1 LAQTPA
7 VVVERQG
14 GSKTHGAM
22 GWRDGTAMTMVRG
35 LVEELGKRGLAFVN
49 DLGGMSVLAGQT
61 FYHAVM
67 PPYNLRL
74 LVAQMDHIAVRSVSI
89 ISVAGL
95 FVGLVLALQTAYG
108 LARFGAKGTVGLI
121 VGLSMVRELGPVVT
135 AILVGGRVGSG
146 FTAELGSMKV
156 TEQIDAMRALG
167 VNHIKRLV
175 VPRVVLTMV
184 SLPILTII
192 ASTLGV
198 FGGMAISQYEFH
210 VDYHQYYSSMTG
222 HIRVADM
229 VSGLGKTVVFGLL
242 IAVIGCYNGLSA
254 RGGTEGLGRATTGTV
269 VTASLSVFV
278 SDFFLTKFFWWLEG
292 W

>member
-1 LAQTPA
+1 
-7 VVVERQG
+7 
-14 GSKTHGAM
+14 M
-22 GWRDGTAMTMVRG
+22 MTVLG
-35 LVEELGKRGLAFVN
+35 VLVQDLGKRGLAFVGK
-49 DLGGMSVLAGQT
+49 LGGMSVLAGQT
-61 FYHAVM
+61 FYHALT

-108 LARFGAKGTVGLI
+108 LARFGAKGTVGVI

-175 VPRVVLTMV
+175 VPRVILTMLA
-184 SLPILTII
+184 LPILTMI

-198 FGGMAISQYEFH
+198 FGGMMISQYEFN
-210 VDYHQYYSSMTG
+210 VDYHQYYSSLTG
-222 HIRVADM
+222 YIRVADM
-229 VSGLGKTVVFGLL
+229 VSGLGKTVIFGLL
-242 IAVIGCYNGLSA
+242 IAVIGCYNGLNT

>member
-1 LAQTPA
+1 VRRLI
-7 VVVERQG
+7 E
-14 GSKTHGAM
+14 
-22 GWRDGTAMTMVRG
+22 DLGTRV
-35 LVEELGKRGLAFVN
+35 LVFIDELGA
-49 DLGGMSVLAGQT
+49 MSVLTGQT
-61 FYHAVM
+61 FYHALT

-89 ISVAGL
+89 VSVAGL

-108 LARFGAKGTVGLI
+108 LSRFGATGTVGLI

-146 FTAELGSMKV
+146 FTAELGSMRV

-175 VPRVVLTMV
+175 VPRVVLTMLA
-184 SLPILTII
+184 LPILTII

-198 FGGMAISQYEFH
+198 YGGMMISQYEFH
-210 VDYHQYYSSMTG
+210 VDYHVYFNSLTG
-222 HIRVADM
+222 YIRVADM
-229 VSGLGKTVVFGLL
+229 LSGLGKTVVFGLL
-242 IAVIGCYNGLSA
+242 IAVIGCHNGLRT
-254 RGGTEGLGRATTGTV
+254 RGGTEGLGRTTTRTV

>member
-1 LAQTPA
+1 ML
-7 VVVERQG
+7 R
-14 GSKTHGAM
+14 
-22 GWRDGTAMTMVRG
+22 R
-35 LVEELGKRGLAFVN
+35 LIEELGTRLLVLVGE
-49 DLGGMSVLAGQT
+49 LGAMSVLAGRT
-61 FYHAVM
+61 FYHAVL
-67 PPYNLRL
+67 PPYNVRL

-89 ISVAGL
+89 VSVAGL

-146 FTAELGSMKV
+146 FTAELGSMRV

-175 VPRVVLTMV
+175 VPRVILTMLG
-184 SLPILTII
+184 LPILTII

-198 FGGMAISQYEFH
+198 FGGMVISQYEFN
-210 VDYHQYYSSMTG
+210 VDYHQYYNSLTG
-222 HIRVADM
+222 YIRVADM
-229 VSGLGKTVVFGLL
+229 VSGLGKTFVFGML
-242 IAVIGCYNGLSA
+242 IAVIGCHNGLST
-254 RGGTEGLGRATTGTV
+254 RGGTEGLGRATTNTV
-269 VTASLSVFV
+269 VTASLAVFI

>member
-1 LAQTPA
+1 MMAAARGIIEDLG
-7 VVVERQG
+7 ERALVFIG
-14 GSKTHGAM
+14 ELGAM
-22 GWRDGTAMTMVRG
+22 S
-35 LVEELGKRGLAFVN
+35 L
-49 DLGGMSVLAGQT
+49 LAGQT
-61 FYHAVM
+61 FYHAVT
-67 PPYNLRL
+67 PPYNFRILI
-74 LVAQMDHIAVRSVSI
+74 AQMDHIAVRSVSI

-167 VNHIKRLV
+167 VNYIKRLV

-184 SLPILTII
+184 TLPILTLI

-198 FGGMAISQYEFH
+198 FGGMVIAQYEFN
-210 VDYHQYYSSMTG
+210 VDYHQYFNSLTG
-222 HIRVADM
+222 YIRIADM
-229 VSGLGKTVVFGLL
+229 VSGLGKTVIFGLL
-242 IAVIGCYNGLSA
+242 IAVIGCHNGLTT

>member
-1 LAQTPA
+1 MMAALRG
-7 VVVERQG
+7 VVE
-14 GSKTHGAM
+14 
-22 GWRDGTAMTMVRG
+22 D
-35 LVEELGKRGLAFVN
+35 LGKRALVFI
-49 DLGGMSVLAGQT
+49 DELGAMSVLAGQT
-61 FYHAVM
+61 FYYALT

-89 ISVAGL
+89 VSVAGL

-108 LARFGAKGTVGLI
+108 LSRFGAQGTVGII

-146 FTAELGSMKV
+146 FTAELGSMQV

-175 VPRVVLTMV
+175 VPRVVLTMIA
-184 SLPILTII
+184 LPILTII

-198 FGGMAISQYEFH
+198 FGGMVISQYEFN
-210 VDYHQYYSSMTG
+210 VDYHRYFNSLTG
-222 HIRVADM
+222 YIRVADM
-229 VSGLGKTVVFGLL
+229 LSGLGKTVIFGLL
-242 IAVIGCYNGLSA
+242 IAVIGCHNGLRT
-254 RGGTEGLGRATTGTV
+254 RGGTEGLARTTTGTV

>member
-1 LAQTPA
+1 
-7 VVVERQG
+7 
-14 GSKTHGAM
+14 M
-22 GWRDGTAMTMVRG
+22 RG
-35 LVEELGKRGLAFVN
+35 LVEDLGKRGLVLIGE
-49 DLGGMSVLAGQT
+49 LGAMSVLAGQT
-61 FYHAVM
+61 FYHALT
-67 PPYNLRL
+67 PPYNLRI

-89 ISVAGL
+89 VSVAGL

-175 VPRVVLTMV
+175 VPRVLLTMLA
-184 SLPILTII
+184 LPILTII

-198 FGGMAISQYEFH
+198 FGGMVISQYEFN
-210 VDYHQYYSSMTG
+210 VDYHQYLSSLTG
-222 HIRVADM
+222 YIHISDM

-242 IAVIGCYNGLSA
+242 IAVIGCHNGLKTQ
-254 RGGTEGLGRATTGTV
+254 GGTEGLGHATTGTV
-269 VTASLSVFV
+269 VMASLSVFV

>member
-1 LAQTPA
+1 MTLLRDLA
-7 VVVERQG
+7 EN
-14 GSKTHGAM
+14 
-22 GWRDGTAMTMVRG
+22 
-35 LVEELGKRGLAFVN
+35 LGKRALVFVGE
-49 DLGGMSVLAGQT
+49 LGALSVLAAQT
-61 FYHAVM
+61 FYHAAT
-67 PPYNLRL
+67 PPYNFRILI
-74 LVAQMDHIAVRSVSI
+74 AQMDHIAVRSVTI
-89 ISVAGL
+89 VSVAGL

-146 FTAELGSMKV
+146 FTAELGSMRV

-175 VPRVVLTMV
+175 VPRVILTMAA
-184 SLPILTII
+184 LPILTII

-198 FGGMAISQYEFH
+198 FGGMVISHYEFN
-210 VDYHQYYSSMTG
+210 VDYHQYFSSLTG
-222 HIRVADM
+222 YIRVADM
-229 VSGLGKTVVFGLL
+229 VSGLGKTVIFGLL
-242 IAVIGCYNGLSA
+242 IAVIGCYNGLTTK
-254 RGGTEGLGRATTGTV
+254 GGTEGLGRATTGTV
-269 VTASLSVFV
+269 VTAALAVFI